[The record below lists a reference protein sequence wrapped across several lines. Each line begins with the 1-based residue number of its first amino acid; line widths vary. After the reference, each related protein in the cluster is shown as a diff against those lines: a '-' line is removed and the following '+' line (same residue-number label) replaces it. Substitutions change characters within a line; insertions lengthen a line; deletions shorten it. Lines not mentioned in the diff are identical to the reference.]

1 MIEPRIYR
9 AALLPAL
16 LAVLVAMFSVE
27 SRPAALPRG
36 LAADELFDPSR
47 ALEEAEEITAA
58 RGEEGGE
65 AVGTASPRLVAE
77 SLATSGFESRIDNFE
92 VGDRKLA
99 NVSGRRAGTVA
110 SESQIVV
117 VANRYGAGPGGA
129 PTGAADT
136 AALLELARALQG
148 RASRR
153 TVTLVSLDGARL
165 DEAGARR
172 LAENLDPRS
181 VEAVLAISALGAPG
195 DLDAPIVPWSNGPTR
210 SSPRLARTAG
220 DAVRQELGTLPG
232 QETVPGQLLRLSFPL
247 GIGPQGVFLDREIQ
261 AIRFSGSGELPPGER
276 SVTELDRRR
285 LGELG
290 RAVLR
295 TVSALDGPGLS
306 SDEPPGTYLAG
317 ARQLVPGWAVA
328 LVAFALLVPAVVTVA
343 DGFARVGRRRR
354 GVGAWILWV
363 LAGALPFA
371 AAYGLL
377 RLLDLVGLIPGFGV
391 AGPPSAEP
399 PTAWSLVLL
408 AAIVLAVAPTWLFGR
423 RGLVRRLHGLSR
435 PSDPGA
441 GAAVALVVCICV
453 LALWWVN
460 PLAAL
465 FLVPAV
471 HLWSGAA
478 VAAGSRPGLVL
489 AMAGLVLP
497 LTVAVFW
504 LQRLSLG
511 PVEGLWYGA
520 LLVAGGQVKPLGALL
535 GCLLLGAFF
544 SLLAVLSARAGEAAS
559 APPPPRAPPRTRGPL
574 TYAGPG
580 SLGGTRSALRR

>member
-1 MIEPRIYR
+1 VIEPRIYR

-36 LAADELFDPSR
+36 LAADELFDASR
-47 ALEEAEEITAA
+47 ALEEAEEMTAA
-58 RGEEGGE
+58 RGEKGGDSSST
-65 AVGTASPRLVAE
+65 VSPRRVAE
-77 SLATSGFESRIDNFE
+77 SLATSGFESSIDSFE
-92 VGDRKLA
+92 VGDRRLS
-99 NVSGRRAGTVA
+99 NVIGRRAGTVA
-110 SESQIVV
+110 SESQVVV
-117 VANRYGAGPGGA
+117 VANRDAAGPGGA
-129 PTGAADT
+129 AAGAADT

-153 TVTLVSLDGARL
+153 AVTLVSLDGARL

-172 LAENLDPRS
+172 LADTLDPRR
-181 VEAVLAISALGAPG
+181 VQAVLAISGLGARG
-195 DLDAPIVPWSNGPTR
+195 DLEAPIVPWSNGSTR
-210 SSPRLARTAG
+210 ASPRLARTAG
-220 DAVRQELGTLPG
+220 DAVRQELDTLPG
-232 QETVPGQLLRLSFPL
+232 QETVPGQLLRLAFPL
-247 GIGPQGVFLDREIQ
+247 GIGAQGVLLDREIQ
-261 AIRFSGSGELPPGER
+261 ALRFSGSGELPPVER
-276 SVTELDRRR
+276 SVSELDRRR
-285 LGELG
+285 FGALG

-295 TVSALDGPGLS
+295 TVSALDGRGLS
-306 SDEPPGTYLAG
+306 SDDPPGAYLAG
-317 ARQLVPGWAVA
+317 ARQLVPGWSVA

-354 GVGAWILWV
+354 GVGAWILWA

-377 RLLDLVGLIPGFGV
+377 RLLDLVGLIPGLGV
-391 AGPPSAEP
+391 AAPPSAEP
-399 PTAWSLVLL
+399 PTGWALLLL
-408 AAIVLAVAPTWLFGR
+408 AAIVLTVAPTWLFGR
-423 RGLVRRLHGLSR
+423 RALVRRLHGLSR

-441 GAAVALVVCICV
+441 GAAVALVVCVCV

-497 LTVAVFW
+497 LAVGVFW

-511 PVEGLWYGA
+511 PLEGLWYGA
-520 LLVAGGQVKPLGALL
+520 LLVAGGQVELIGALL
-535 GCLLLGAFF
+535 GCLLLGAFL
-544 SLLAVLSARAGEAAS
+544 SLLAVLTARAGEAAS
-559 APPPPRAPPRTRGPL
+559 APPPPSAHPRTRGPL
-574 TYAGPG
+574 SYAGPG

>member
-36 LAADELFDPSR
+36 LAADELFDASR
-47 ALEEAEEITAA
+47 ALEDAEDLIAA
-58 RGEEGGE
+58 RDEEGGDDGFGG
-65 AVGTASPRLVAE
+65 VSPRRVAE
-77 SLATSGFESRIDNFE
+77 SLATSGFESSIDNFE
-92 VGDRKLA
+92 VGDRRLA
-99 NVSGRRAGTVA
+99 NVIGRRAGTVA

-117 VANRYGAGPGGA
+117 VANRDPAGGGA
-129 PTGAADT
+129 AAGAADT
-136 AALLELARALQG
+136 AALLELARALEG

-172 LAENLDPRS
+172 LVDSLDPRR
-181 VEAVLAISALGAPG
+181 VQAVLAISALGARG
-195 DLDAPIVPWSNGPTR
+195 GLEAPIVPWSNGSTR
-210 SSPRLARTAG
+210 ASPRLARTAG
-220 DAVRQELGTLPG
+220 DAVRQELDTLPG
-232 QETVPGQLLRLSFPL
+232 QETLPGQLLRLAFPL
-247 GIGPQGVFLDREIQ
+247 GIGAQGVFLDREIQ
-261 AIRFSGSGELPPGER
+261 AIRFSGSGELPPVER
-276 SVTELDRRR
+276 SVSELDRRR
-285 LGELG
+285 FGALG

-295 TVSALDGPGLS
+295 TVSALDGRGLS
-306 SDEPPGTYLAG
+306 PDDSPGAYLAG
-317 ARQLVPGWAVA
+317 ALQLVPGWSIA
-328 LVAFALLVPAVVTVA
+328 LVAFALLVPALVTVA

-354 GVGAWILWV
+354 GVGARVLWV

-377 RLLDLVGLIPGFGV
+377 RLLDLIGLIPGLGV
-391 AGPPSAEP
+391 AAPPSTEP
-399 PTAWSLVLL
+399 PTGWSLVLL
-408 AAIVLAVAPTWLFGR
+408 AAVVLAVAPTWLFGR
-423 RGLVRRLHGLSR
+423 RALVRRLHGLSR
-435 PSDPGA
+435 PSDAGA
-441 GAAVALVVCICV
+441 GAAVALVVCVCV

-497 LTVAVFW
+497 LAVGVFW

-511 PVEGLWYGA
+511 PLEGLWYGV
-520 LLVAGGQVKPLGALL
+520 LLVAGGQVDPIGALL
-535 GCLLLGAFF
+535 GCLLVGAFL
-544 SLLAVLSARAGEAAS
+544 SLLAVLTARAGEAAS
-559 APPPPRAPPRTRGPL
+559 SPPPPSARPRTRGPL
-574 TYAGPG
+574 SYAGPG

>member
-1 MIEPRIYR
+1 VIEPRIYR

-27 SRPAALPRG
+27 SRPGALPRG

-47 ALEEAEEITAA
+47 ALEEAEEMAAA
-58 RGEEGGE
+58 RDEEGG
-65 AVGTASPRLVAE
+65 ARPVSPRRVAE
-77 SLATSGFESRIDNFE
+77 SLATSGFESSIDSFE
-92 VGDRKLA
+92 VGDRRLA
-99 NVSGRRAGTVA
+99 NVIGRRAGTVA
-110 SESQIVV
+110 SESQVVV
-117 VANRYGAGPGGA
+117 VANRDGAGPGGA
-129 PTGAADT
+129 AAGAADT
-136 AALLELARALQG
+136 AALLELGRALQG

-172 LAENLDPRS
+172 LVETLDPRR
-181 VEAVLAISALGAPG
+181 VEAVLAISGLGARG
-195 DLDAPIVPWSNGPTR
+195 DLEAPIVPWSNSSTR
-210 SSPRLARTAG
+210 ASPRLARTAG
-220 DAVRQELGTLPG
+220 DAVRQELGTVPG
-232 QETVPGQLLRLSFPL
+232 QETVPSQLLRLAFPL
-247 GIGPQGVFLDREIQ
+247 GIGAQGVFLDREIQ
-261 AIRFSGSGELPPGER
+261 AIRFSGSGELPPAGR
-276 SVTELDRRR
+276 SVSELDR
-285 LGELG
+285 GHFGVLG

-295 TVSALDGPGLS
+295 TVSALDGRGLS
-306 SDEPPGTYLAG
+306 SDESPGAYLAG
-317 ARQLVPGWAVA
+317 DRQFVPGWSVA

-354 GVGAWILWV
+354 GVGAWILWA
-363 LAGALPFA
+363 LAGSLPFL

-377 RLLDLVGLIPGFGV
+377 RLLDLVGLVPGMGV
-391 AGPPSAEP
+391 AAPPSAEP
-399 PTAWSLVLL
+399 PTGWSLVLL

-423 RGLVRRLHGLSR
+423 RALVRRLHGLSR

-441 GAAVALVVCICV
+441 GAAVALVVCVCV
-453 LALWWVN
+453 VALWWVN

-497 LTVAVFW
+497 LAVGVFW

-511 PVEGLWYGA
+511 PLEGLWYGA
-520 LLVAGGQVKPLGALL
+520 LLVAGGQVQPIGALL
-535 GCLLLGAFF
+535 GCLLLGAFL
-544 SLLAVLSARAGEAAS
+544 SLLAVLTARAGEAAS
-559 APPPPRAPPRTRGPL
+559 APPPPSARPRTRGPL
-574 TYAGPG
+574 SYAGPG